1 MSSSST
7 LTIRLKSEVKD
18 QLEQLSVST
27 NRTRSFLAAEA
38 ISAYV
43 DRELQIIG
51 GIERGIADMKAGNV
65 VPHDIAMDE
74 LDAAIEEAARQDT

>member
-1 MSSSST
+1 MSNSST
-7 LTIRLKSEVKD
+7 LTVRLKSEVKD

-51 GIERGIADMKAGNV
+51 GIERGIADMKAGNIV
-65 VPHDIAMDE
+65 SHDTAMDE
-74 LDAAIEEAARQDT
+74 LDVAIEEAARPSA

>member
-1 MSSSST
+1 MSNSST
-7 LTIRLKSEVKD
+7 LTVRLKSEVKD

-43 DRELQIIG
+43 DRQLQIIG

-65 VPHDIAMDE
+65 VPQDIAMDE
-74 LDAAIEEAARQDT
+74 LDTAIEEAARRSA

>member
-1 MSSSST
+1 MSNSST
-7 LTIRLKSEVKD
+7 LTVRLKSEVKD

-38 ISAYV
+38 IASYV

-74 LDAAIEEAARQDT
+74 LDAAIEEAARQSA